1 VYLWLPIATVLPSP
15 SQGVPAMRTLVLS
28 VLLLAPA
35 VAAAGPKPE
44 APPVPMVVIIEQQ
57 KQIRADDQAQRGRYR
72 ELPTG
77 ERVELLSKQL
87 ELLSLIE
94 DKASSQDLS
103 AHEQVEVFNRLEWIE
118 AKINGTEEER
128 TICYR
133 ERILGSQRVTRIC
146 HTVAEQRA
154 ERERA
159 RQKLD
164 HRPRQ
169 LGTAEL

>member
-1 VYLWLPIATVLPSP
+1 
-15 SQGVPAMRTLVLS
+15 MRTLVLS
-28 VLLLAPA
+28 ALLLAPA
-35 VAAAGPKPE
+35 LAAAGPKPE
-44 APPVPMVVIIEQQ
+44 VPPAPPVPMVAIIEQQ

-77 ERVELLSKQL
+77 ERVELLTKQL
-87 ELLSLIE
+87 ELLSMIE
-94 DKASSQDLS
+94 DKATSEDLN

-118 AKINGTEEER
+118 AKINGTEDER
-128 TICYR
+128 TICHR
-133 ERILGSQRVTRIC
+133 ERILGSQRVTRVC

-169 LGTAEL
+169 LGTSEL